1 VALLFE
7 TWIARTALGVMSA
20 EADARFPLETGGVL
34 VGYRSANH
42 QVIMAVTGPGPAA
55 IHGANNFH
63 PDHDWQCSQL
73 DLQYKRSGG
82 VLVYLGEWH
91 THPNESGRMS
101 ATDRATL
108 ARIAKSGEANARH
121 PVMLIGA
128 GTRDHW
134 EWMANV
140 YLGGGFLNLFPRIQS
155 AGVRSFHP
163 LPRTDTAS
171 GS

>member
-7 TWIARTALGVMSA
+7 TWIDRRALDVMAA

-34 VGYRSANH
+34 VGYRVAKN
-42 QVIMAVTGPGPAA
+42 QVIMGVTGPGPAA
-55 IHGANNFH
+55 IHGANSFH

-73 DLQYKRSGG
+73 DLLYERSAG

-91 THPNESGRMS
+91 THPNESARMS

-108 ARIAKSGEANARH
+108 ARIAKSEEANARH

-128 GTRDHW
+128 GTRNQW
-134 EWMANV
+134 KWMANV

-155 AGVRSFHP
+155 AGIRSFCARP
-163 LPRTDTAS
+163 DTAS